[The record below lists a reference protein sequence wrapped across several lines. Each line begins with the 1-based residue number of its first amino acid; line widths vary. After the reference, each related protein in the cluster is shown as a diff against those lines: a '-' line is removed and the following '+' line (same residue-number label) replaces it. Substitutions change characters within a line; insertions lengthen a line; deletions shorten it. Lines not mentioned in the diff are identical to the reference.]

1 MSELAPPN
9 RGSVRDV
16 GAEDERRNAH
26 QLCGA
31 LLRGLGHDWGHE
43 RVDPSK
49 LGVHLLDE
57 VAQVIDVGSLSSA
70 SAPTTAAVSTAAATS
85 SIVPST
91 ATVPAT
97 TTSSTS
103 SAAATAVALSQPPLS
118 RLWARV

>member
-70 SAPTTAAVSTAAATS
+70 SAPTTAAATS

-118 RLWARV
+118 RLRARV